1 MIKVGLTGG
10 IGSGKTTVANFFSE
24 LGIPV
29 YYADLEARRLMK
41 SSSLIKKK
49 LIKEFGSDAYKDGEL
64 NSSFLASIVFKD
76 KSELAKI
83 NSIIHPEVAK
93 DFRSW
98 VEKQNA
104 PYVIE
109 ESAILFENNLIDHF
123 DYIITVTAPAE
134 VRINRIIKRDQTSK
148 NEVLL
153 RMSNQWDDKKKIQLS
168 DYVIHNIELSDTKKQ
183 VKKLHKK
190 LLKTVDK

>member
-24 LGIPV
+24 LGIPI

-41 SSSLIKKK
+41 SSSLIKRK
-49 LIKEFGSDAYKDGEL
+49 LIKEFGNDAYKDGEL
-64 NSSFLASIVFKD
+64 NTAFLASIVFKD
-76 KSELAKI
+76 KSKLAQI

-93 DFRSW
+93 DFLSW
-98 VEKQNA
+98 IKKQNA

-123 DYIITVTAPAE
+123 DYIITVTAPAD
-134 VRINRIIKRDQTSK
+134 VRINRIIKRDSTSK
-148 NEVLL
+148 KEVLL
-153 RMSNQWDDKKKIQLS
+153 RMNNQWDDKKKIELS
-168 DYVIHNIELSDTKKQ
+168 DYIIHNIELSDTKKQ
-183 VKKLHKK
+183 VKELHKTI
-190 LLKTVDK
+190 LKKIKK

>member
-24 LGIPV
+24 LGIPI

-41 SSSLIKKK
+41 SSSLIKRK
-49 LIKEFGSDAYKDGEL
+49 LIKEFGNDAYKDGEL
-64 NSSFLASIVFKD
+64 NTSFLASIVFKD
-76 KSELAKI
+76 KSKLAQI

-93 DFRSW
+93 DFLSW
-98 VEKQNA
+98 IKKQNA

-123 DYIITVTAPAE
+123 DYIITVTAPAD
-134 VRINRIIKRDQTSK
+134 VRINRIIKRDSTSK
-148 NEVLL
+148 KEVLL
-153 RMSNQWDDKKKIQLS
+153 RMNNQWDDKKKIELS
-168 DYVIHNIELSDTKKQ
+168 DYIIHNIELSDTKKQ
-183 VKKLHKK
+183 VKV
-190 LLKTVDK
+190 LKIC

>member
-24 LGIPV
+24 LGIPI

-41 SSSLIKKK
+41 SSSLIKRK
-49 LIKEFGSDAYKDGEL
+49 LIKEFGNDAYKDGEL
-64 NSSFLASIVFKD
+64 NTSFLASIVFKD
-76 KSELAKI
+76 KSKLAQI

-93 DFRSW
+93 DFLSW
-98 VEKQNA
+98 IKKQNA

-123 DYIITVTAPAE
+123 DYIITVTAPAD
-134 VRINRIIKRDQTSK
+134 VRINRIIKRDSTSK
-148 NEVLL
+148 KEVLL
-153 RMSNQWDDKKKIQLS
+153 RMNNQWDDKKKIELS
-168 DYVIHNIELSDTKKQ
+168 DYIIHNIELSDTKKQ
-183 VKKLHKK
+183 VKELHKTI
-190 LLKTVDK
+190 LKKIKK